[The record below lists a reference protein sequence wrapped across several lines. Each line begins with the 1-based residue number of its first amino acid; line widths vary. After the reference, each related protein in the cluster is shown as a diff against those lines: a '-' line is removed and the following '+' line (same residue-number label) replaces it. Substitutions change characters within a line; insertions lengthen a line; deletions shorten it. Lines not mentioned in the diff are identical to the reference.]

1 MADFVNESR
10 NSVFC
15 KLFIGDSVSLD
26 KALENMNSCE
36 KTSVLGTAHI
46 ATLGSVTPL
55 IVAVQ
60 NEDLDS
66 VKVLLK
72 HNANIEGRGHYNY
85 GERTHLYCTPLCCA
99 AADGNVDI
107 LSCLMENGADTNACE
122 GNRCTPLMMASARG
136 HVNAVTVLT
145 DRGADVTLKSKDGKT
160 ALHHAVHDGYVSLV
174 EVLSC
179 LIKNGAEVN
188 ARDQSGRTPLMEA
201 CRRCRANVVTFLIE
215 HGAEVNARDQSGRT
229 PLMEA
234 CKHCRANVV
243 TFLIEHGAEV
253 NARDQSGHTPLMEA
267 CSHGEENAV
276 TFLIEHGADVDPQD
290 NDEETALHHAVY
302 SDCESLEI
310 LSCLILKGLDVNA
323 CESDGRSPLMI
334 ASVRGKVNSVA
345 FLLEHGANVN
355 LQNKNGKTALHY
367 AVIGYNGSCEVFR
380 CLIENGADVNACLT
394 NDKCTPLM
402 QACDYG
408 QVYTATCL
416 IDYGAALDLQDKN
429 GDTALHYAVR
439 FLYTDRSIRIVQKLL
454 TSGVSFLFNNHG
466 VKPLILASSYSNRPA
481 VEYLIT
487 RPEITRKERIDA
499 IELLGASLA
508 TYRLNTRSSTLPY
521 ILEDTSNGFNYIKR
535 GMEERFANPSQPL
548 LKQEMETVEAYQ
560 NRKEC
565 QTLEELAEIEGDRNA
580 IIMESLVIRE
590 RILGKENAELLA
602 TNIRCVAEYFN
613 THDLSLS
620 IALYRHITTEIA
632 SNCSHSFAR
641 DLSTLTSLYQK
652 SWKNGHPKEKHVIE
666 LLEHLIFEFE
676 KHQTLPVNDYL
687 EELLGSYERQLSD
700 LFYCSVKIVSFIPK
714 LKFRQE
720 GKTSYALVL
729 LKKLSQI
736 NPQCFGNTLLHAVIR
751 GHIVKDSSTCLDA
764 VKLLLNAGFNV
775 NAFNKRGCT
784 PLHLAVSLKPENE
797 KIHLLTNLLKVLLD
811 GGAHHDFVNSKG
823 KTPMDIARTDEAR
836 MILSEKR
843 KLELK
848 CISAK
853 AVKKFGIP
861 YLGVVPKTLEKYISA
876 H

>member
-1 MADFVNESR
+1 MADFVKSR
-10 NSVFC
+10 NSVFRE
-15 KLFIGDSVSLD
+15 LFIGDSVSLD

-36 KTSVLGTAHI
+36 RTSVLGTAHI
-46 ATLGSVTPL
+46 ATLHGSVTPL

-72 HNANIEGRGHYNY
+72 HNANIEGRGHYHD

-107 LSCLMENGADTNACE
+107 LSCLMESGAEINACE
-122 GNRCTPLMMASARG
+122 GDRCTPLMMASARG

-160 ALHHAVHDGYVSLV
+160 ALHHAVHDGYRVSVSLD

-201 CRRCRANVVTFLIE
+201 CR
-215 HGAEVNARDQSGRT
+215 
-229 PLMEA
+229 
-234 CKHCRANVV
+234 HCRANVV

-253 NARDQSGHTPLMEA
+253 NAHDQSGHTPLMEA

-290 NDEETALHHAVY
+290 NYEETALHHAVY
-302 SDCESLEI
+302 SDCESLKI

-355 LQNKNGKTALHY
+355 LQNKNGETALYY
-367 AVIGYNGSCEVFR
+367 AVSGYNGSCEVFR

-416 IDYGAALDLQDKN
+416 IDYGATLDLQDKN
-429 GDTALHYAVR
+429 GDTALHHAVR
-439 FLYTDRSIRIVQKLL
+439 SVYRDRSIRIVQKLL
-454 TSGVSFLFNNHG
+454 TAGVSFLFNNHE
-466 VKPLILASSYSNRPA
+466 VKPLILASSYENRPA

-508 TYRLNTRSSTLPY
+508 TYRLNTQSSTLPY

-565 QTLEELAEIEGDRNA
+565 
-580 IIMESLVIRE
+580 
-590 RILGKENAELLA
+590 
-602 TNIRCVAEYFN
+602 
-613 THDLSLS
+613 
-620 IALYRHITTEIA
+620 
-632 SNCSHSFAR
+632 
-641 DLSTLTSLYQK
+641 
-652 SWKNGHPKEKHVIE
+652 
-666 LLEHLIFEFE
+666 
-676 KHQTLPVNDYL
+676 
-687 EELLGSYERQLSD
+687 
-700 LFYCSVKIVSFIPK
+700 
-714 LKFRQE
+714 
-720 GKTSYALVL
+720 
-729 LKKLSQI
+729 
-736 NPQCFGNTLLHAVIR
+736 
-751 GHIVKDSSTCLDA
+751 
-764 VKLLLNAGFNV
+764 
-775 NAFNKRGCT
+775 
-784 PLHLAVSLKPENE
+784 
-797 KIHLLTNLLKVLLD
+797 
-811 GGAHHDFVNSKG
+811 
-823 KTPMDIARTDEAR
+823 
-836 MILSEKR
+836 
-843 KLELK
+843 
-848 CISAK
+848 
-853 AVKKFGIP
+853 
-861 YLGVVPKTLEKYISA
+861 
-876 H
+876 

>member
-1 MADFVNESR
+1 MADFVKSR
-10 NSVFC
+10 KSVFRE
-15 KLFIGDSVSLD
+15 LFIGDSVSLD

-36 KTSVLGTAHI
+36 RTSVLGTAHI
-46 ATLGSVTPL
+46 ATLHGSVTPL

-72 HNANIEGRGHYNY
+72 HNANIEGRGHYHD
-85 GERTHLYCTPLCCA
+85 GQRTHLYCTPLCCA

-107 LSCLMENGADTNACE
+107 LSCLIENGADINACE
-122 GNRCTPLMMASARG
+122 GDRCTPLMMASAGG

-145 DRGADVTLKSKDGKT
+145 DLGADVTLKSKDGKT
-160 ALHHAVHDGYVSLV
+160 ALHHAVHDGYRVSVSLD

-201 CRRCRANVVTFLIE
+201 CR
-215 HGAEVNARDQSGRT
+215 
-229 PLMEA
+229 
-234 CKHCRANVV
+234 HCRANVV

-253 NARDQSGHTPLMEA
+253 NAHDQSGHTPLMEA

-355 LQNKNGKTALHY
+355 LQNKNGETALYY
-367 AVIGYNGSCEVFR
+367 AVSGYNGSCEVFR
-380 CLIENGADVNACLT
+380 CLIENGADVNVCLT

-416 IDYGAALDLQDKN
+416 IDYGATLDLQDKN
-429 GDTALHYAVR
+429 GDTALHHAVSSVYR
-439 FLYTDRSIRIVQKLL
+439 DRSIRIVQKLL
-454 TSGVSFLFNNHG
+454 TAGVSFLFNNHG
-466 VKPLILASSYSNRPA
+466 VKPLILASSYENRPA

-641 DLSTLTSLYQK
+641 DLSTLTSLYEK

-687 EELLGSYERQLSD
+687 EELLGSYERQLRD

-714 LKFRQE
+714 LKFWQE

-736 NPQCFGNTLLHAVIR
+736 NPQCFGNTLLHAVVR
-751 GHIVKDSSTCLDA
+751 GHIVKDSSTCLDV

-775 NAFNKRGCT
+775 NVFNKRGCT
-784 PLHLAVSLKPENE
+784 PLHLAVSLKPGNE

-823 KTPMDIARTDEAR
+823 KTPMDIARTDEAC